1 MKKNNIIVFSNDN
14 FNFINKFLYFQN
26 KNTLTIIDILRDKF
40 KIRLISKGNKFK
52 TINKKKVENVVKG
65 NFFNL
70 IKTIKG
76 NNDIKFLF
84 ISITPFNFFYFLILK
99 LFFIKKEKIFIFLR
113 SDGFKE
119 YQVKLPFIG
128 YYVYFFMFKI
138 FELGSRF
145 LSCSKYFEKIK
156 KFKIL
161 LPSELDN
168 LWLKKD
174 FNKKIHKKISLL
186 YVGRFRKEKGYTNLI
201 NIFKKMNKR
210 LDGYSLYLTL
220 VGSEKKEK
228 FREKNIKIIKQ
239 VNNDEKLK
247 KIYDSHQI
255 FILPS
260 YTEGYPQ
267 VILESFSRKK
277 PVIIFNEIKFLK
289 KIFPKGLFVSER
301 NEIACTKTIKHIL
314 TNYNKIITEID
325 NINLTLK
332 RNYKFNL
339 IKHLQS

>member
-1 MKKNNIIVFSNDN
+1 MKKKIVVFSNDS
-14 FNFINKFLYFQN
+14 FYYQNKFLYYQN
-26 KNTLTIIDILRDKF
+26 KNTQTIIDILNSKYDVH
-40 KIRLISKGNKFK
+40 LISRESLKK
-52 TINKKKVENVVKG
+52 TTQKKKIKEIEINKIKS
-65 NFFNL
+65 L
-70 IKTIKG
+70 IQ
-76 NNDIKFLF
+76 DIKKNRDLRFLF
-84 ISITPFNFFYFLILK
+84 ISITPFNFIYFIL
-99 LFFIKKEKIFIFLR
+99 LKIFLVHKKQIFVFLR

-119 YQVKLPFIG
+119 YQVKLPLIG
-128 YYVYFFMFKI
+128 YYIYSFMFKI
-138 FELGSRF
+138 FGLGSRF
-145 LSCSKYFEKIK
+145 LSCSKYFEKIE

-174 FNKKIHKKISLL
+174 FNKKIHKKICIL
-186 YVGRFRKEKGYTNLI
+186 YVGRFRKEKGYTSLI

-220 VGSEKKEK
+220 VGSEKKEH

-314 TNYNKIITEID
+314 SNYNKIIIEID

-339 IKHLQS
+339 IKHLQG

>member
-1 MKKNNIIVFSNDN
+1 
-14 FNFINKFLYFQN
+14 
-26 KNTLTIIDILRDKF
+26 
-40 KIRLISKGNKFK
+40 
-52 TINKKKVENVVKG
+52 
-65 NFFNL
+65 
-70 IKTIKG
+70 
-76 NNDIKFLF
+76 
-84 ISITPFNFFYFLILK
+84 
-99 LFFIKKEKIFIFLR
+99 
-113 SDGFKE
+113 
-119 YQVKLPFIG
+119 
-128 YYVYFFMFKI
+128 MFKI
-138 FELGSRF
+138 FEFGSRF

-174 FNKKIHKKISLL
+174 FNKKIHKKICLL
-186 YVGRFRKEKGYTNLI
+186 YVGRFRKEKGYTSLI

-220 VGSEKKEK
+220 VGSEKKEH

-314 TNYNKIITEID
+314 SNYNKIIIEID

-339 IKHLQS
+339 IKHLQG

>member
-1 MKKNNIIVFSNDN
+1 MKKKIVVFSNDS
-14 FNFINKFLYFQN
+14 FYYQNKFLYYQN
-26 KNTLTIIDILRDKF
+26 KNTQTIIDILNSKYDVH
-40 KIRLISKGNKFK
+40 LISRESLKK
-52 TINKKKVENVVKG
+52 TTRKKKIKEIEINKIKS
-65 NFFNL
+65 L
-70 IKTIKG
+70 IQ
-76 NNDIKFLF
+76 DIKKNRDLRFLF
-84 ISITPFNFFYFLILK
+84 ISITPFNFIYFIL
-99 LFFIKKEKIFIFLR
+99 LKIFLVHKKQIFVFLR

-119 YQVKLPFIG
+119 YQVKLPLIG
-128 YYVYFFMFKI
+128 YYIYFFMFKI
-138 FELGSRF
+138 FGLGSRF

-174 FNKKIHKKISLL
+174 FNKKIHKKICIL
-186 YVGRFRKEKGYTNLI
+186 YVGRFRKEKGYTSLI

-228 FREKNIKIIKQ
+228 FRAKNIKIIKQ
-239 VNNDEKLK
+239 VNNDKKLK

-289 KIFPKGLFVSER
+289 KIFSKGLFVSER